1 MLNKIKKLHYKDLFL
16 YGFYGSYI
24 SITSLATI
32 IDIFIEN
39 YFDAFFDFISV
50 LITIGSFLYYLKSHN
65 RELASVI
72 LFWIASSVIFIF
84 VVHNQFD
91 ISIIF
96 TLLIPMVAFIL
107 LPTRKMIIHV
117 GSYFVLLGLIFV
129 YGYHLYATHTLL
141 YSIQNMSAYII
152 ALLFVIAFGGFYHV
166 AIEQSY
172 VELEQANRQKTF
184 LLKEIHHRV
193 KNNLNLVASILGIQK
208 LESNSSEVHEVI
220 EQNRLRLE
228 SIAMAHEM
236 LYLQNDLENID
247 FQEYVVK
254 LSQHIL
260 KTNSNTEEIS
270 LEIQM
275 ISLSLPIESMIQF
288 GIVINELMINSIK
301 YAFETGRGTIRL
313 SLIALT
319 NGYRFQYK
327 DNGKGLDETN
337 YKKGFGTNL
346 IEMSV
351 LELEAELSTYTQDG
365 LVYEIVFKGDTNAN
379 SHS

>member
-24 SITSLATI
+24 GITSLATI

-50 LITIGSFLYYLKSHN
+50 LITIGSFIYYLKSHN
-65 RELASVI
+65 RELASII

-96 TLLIPMVAFIL
+96 TLLIPMVGFIL
-107 LPTRKMIIHV
+107 LPTRKMLIHV
-117 GSYFVLLGLIFV
+117 GSYFVFLGLIFA
-129 YGYHLYATHTLL
+129 YGYHIYATHTLL

-152 ALLFVIAFGGFYHV
+152 ALLFVMAFGAFYHV
-166 AIEQSY
+166 AIERSY
-172 VELEQANRQKTF
+172 VELEHANRQKTF
-184 LLKEIHHRV
+184 LLQEIHHRV

-236 LYLQNDLENID
+236 LYLQHDLENID

-260 KTNSNTEEIS
+260 KTNSNTDEIS
-270 LEIQM
+270 LEIEM

-288 GIVINELMINSIK
+288 GIIINELMINSIK
-301 YAFETGRGTIRL
+301 YAFETGTGTIRL
-313 SLIALT
+313 SLIT
-319 NGYRFQYK
+319 ITDGYSFQYR
-327 DNGKGLDETN
+327 DNGKGLDEAN
-337 YKKGFGTNL
+337 YKKGFGTSL

-351 LELEAELSTYTQDG
+351 LELEAELNTYTQDG
-365 LVYEIVFKGDTNAN
+365 LICEIVFKGDIDAN

>member
-1 MLNKIKKLHYKDLFL
+1 MLSEIKKLHYKDLFL

-24 SITSLATI
+24 SITSLAMI
-32 IDIFIEN
+32 IDLFIEK

-65 RELASVI
+65 RELASII

-107 LPTRKMIIHV
+107 LPTRKMLIHV
-117 GSYFVLLGLIFV
+117 GSYFILLGLIFA
-129 YGYHLYATHTLL
+129 YGYSIYATHTLL
-141 YSIQNMSAYII
+141 YSAQNMSAYII
-152 ALLFVIAFGGFYHV
+152 ALLFVLAFGAFYHM

-184 LLKEIHHRV
+184 LLQEIHHRV

-208 LESNSSEVHEVI
+208 LESNSTEVHSVI

-236 LYLQNDLENID
+236 LYIQNDLENID
-247 FQEYVVK
+247 FKEYVLK
-254 LSQHIL
+254 LAEHIL
-260 KTNSNTEEIS
+260 QTNCDINNIK
-270 LEIQM
+270 LEIDM
-275 ISLSLPIESMIQF
+275 ISLKLPIESMIQF
-288 GIVINELMINSIK
+288 GIVINELMMNSIK
-301 YAFETGRGTIRL
+301 YAFGKDGGVIGL
-313 SLIALT
+313 KLISIG
-319 NGYRFQYK
+319 NNYRFEYN
-327 DNGKGLDETN
+327 DNGKGLDDLVD
-337 YKKGFGTNL
+337 KKGFGISL

-351 LELEAELSTYTQDG
+351 LQLEANMNVINESG
-365 LVYEIVFKGDTNAN
+365 LRYIITFKGE
-379 SHS
+379 